1 MKLQVVGQ
9 MIAFTDRETLV
20 SGTVNK
26 YRAEFAFDDSWD
38 GYTKTAVFR
47 ADSFGHI
54 TSREVLLA
62 GDACQVPHECL
73 IAGALL
79 RVGVYGISGDIT
91 TPTIY
96 TQEPIGIARGAEPAE
111 STQDPTPG
119 VYQQIINIIEAGAIT
134 GPAGPQGPKG
144 DTGETGPQ
152 GPKGDTG
159 AAGPQGATGPQGP
172 AGERG
177 EVGPQGPK
185 GDTGAQGLQ
194 GPKGDRGEQGIQ
206 GPQGPKG
213 DTGDT
218 GPQGPQGIQGPKG
231 DPGAKGE
238 TGPRGEQGDPG
249 PKGDAFTY
257 SDFTQEQLAG
267 LKGPKGDTGET
278 GPRGPQGEQ
287 GPTGA
292 KGDTGPQGPQ
302 GPKGDTGDTGPRGPT
317 GVGVPSGGTTGQVLS
332 KTEDGTAWTDPP
344 SGGAQ
349 PDWNQNDPKAAD
361 YVKNRP
367 GGYMQDAI
375 EIEMLAYASR
385 ALTSETV
392 LTENYTG
399 PEIVAGNTYLVR
411 FDEVETEYIAYELQ
425 GLVLIGMPFKDV
437 SSSGGFVIA
446 AQGQVLLCIATGAYA
461 GTHGIGVR
469 TKQTNPALFDSK
481 YLPLATND
489 VYGVVKKSDVV
500 TVFNFTEHVVPA
512 ESMHAAIAL
521 YNTGNAAI
529 TWRGESVIYA
539 AQISDTQIVLAYAGS
554 PLIQLVYTVIQDDG
568 YNRGYGR
575 TLGQA
580 TYTEVQCSQLR
591 VKPTEAYR
599 TVVLT
604 VEDIGDYEVALCISD
619 PLIVDNH
626 ARLDK
631 TGLTLMTEAMSHEKY
646 RLTVAADGTPTLI
659 EQTDSSPRVFTPAP
673 AAAGLPPVTA
683 ADNGK
688 VLKVVDGVWT
698 AVAE

>member
-1 MKLQVVGQ
+1 MKLQVIGQ
-9 MIAFTDRETLV
+9 MIAFTERETLV

-26 YRAEFAFDDSWD
+26 YRAEFVFDDSWE

-47 ADSFGHI
+47 ADSFGSI

-144 DTGETGPQ
+144 DTGEPGPQ

-159 AAGPQGATGPQGP
+159 AAGPQGATGLQGP

-177 EVGPQGPK
+177 EVGPRGEK

-194 GPKGDRGEQGIQ
+194 GPKGDRGEQGTQ

-238 TGPRGEQGDPG
+238 TGPKGEQGDPG

-292 KGDTGPQGPQ
+292 KGDAGQQGPQ
-302 GPKGDTGDTGPRGPT
+302 GPKGDTGDPGPQGPA
-317 GVGVPSGGTTGQVLS
+317 GVGVPSGGTAGQILS
-332 KTEDGTAWTDPP
+332 KTADGTAWTDPP
-344 SGGAQ
+344 SGGVTS
-349 PDWNQNDPKAAD
+349 WNDL
-361 YVKNRP
+361 
-367 GGYMQDAI
+367 QDKPFVIVGI
-375 EIEMLAYASR
+375 ELDYASNV
-385 ALTSETV
+385 TSCNFSYDELINFYRNGKILIGNFSVSVSGQKSNIGQIACTHETGSAIV
-392 LTENYTG
+392 FHAFTG
-399 PEIVAGNTYLVR
+399 LSGSNFAEIVYKSDGTIELVNDTK
-411 FDEVETEYIAYELQ
+411 FNSLTITSAS
-425 GLVLIGMPFKDV
+425 GLILP
-437 SSSGGFVIA
+437 SGTGKKFSITVDD
-446 AQGQVLLCIATGAYA
+446 TGA
-461 GTHGIGVR
+461 
-469 TKQTNPALFDSK
+469 
-481 YLPLATND
+481 
-489 VYGVVKKSDVV
+489 V
-500 TVFNFTEHVVPA
+500 TT
-512 ESMHAAIAL
+512 
-521 YNTGNAAI
+521 
-529 TWRGESVIYA
+529 
-539 AQISDTQIVLAYAGS
+539 
-554 PLIQLVYTVIQDDG
+554 
-568 YNRGYGR
+568 
-575 TLGQA
+575 
-580 TYTEVQCSQLR
+580 TEV
-591 VKPTEAYR
+591 T
-599 TVVLT
+599 
-604 VEDIGDYEVALCISD
+604 
-619 PLIVDNH
+619 
-626 ARLDK
+626 
-631 TGLTLMTEAMSHEKY
+631 
-646 RLTVAADGTPTLI
+646 
-659 EQTDSSPRVFTPAP
+659 
-673 AAAGLPPVTA
+673 
-683 ADNGK
+683 
-688 VLKVVDGVWT
+688 
-698 AVAE
+698 

>member
-1 MKLQVVGQ
+1 
-9 MIAFTDRETLV
+9 
-20 SGTVNK
+20 
-26 YRAEFAFDDSWD
+26 
-38 GYTKTAVFR
+38 
-47 ADSFGHI
+47 
-54 TSREVLLA
+54 
-62 GDACQVPHECL
+62 
-73 IAGALL
+73 
-79 RVGVYGISGDIT
+79 
-91 TPTIY
+91 
-96 TQEPIGIARGAEPAE
+96 
-111 STQDPTPG
+111 
-119 VYQQIINIIEAGAIT
+119 
-134 GPAGPQGPKG
+134 
-144 DTGETGPQ
+144 
-152 GPKGDTG
+152 
-159 AAGPQGATGPQGP
+159 
-172 AGERG
+172 
-177 EVGPQGPK
+177 
-185 GDTGAQGLQ
+185 
-194 GPKGDRGEQGIQ
+194 
-206 GPQGPKG
+206 
-213 DTGDT
+213 
-218 GPQGPQGIQGPKG
+218 
-231 DPGAKGE
+231 
-238 TGPRGEQGDPG
+238 
-249 PKGDAFTY
+249 
-257 SDFTQEQLAG
+257 
-267 LKGPKGDTGET
+267 
-278 GPRGPQGEQ
+278 
-287 GPTGA
+287 
-292 KGDTGPQGPQ
+292 
-302 GPKGDTGDTGPRGPT
+302 
-317 GVGVPSGGTTGQVLS
+317 
-332 KTEDGTAWTDPP
+332 
-344 SGGAQ
+344 
-349 PDWNQNDPKAAD
+349 
-361 YVKNRP
+361 
-367 GGYMQDAI
+367 MQDAI

-599 TVVLT
+599 NVVLT

>member
-9 MIAFTDRETLV
+9 MIAFTERETLV

-96 TQEPIGIARGAEPAE
+96 TQEPIGVARGAEPAE

-144 DTGETGPQ
+144 DTGEPGPQ

-159 AAGPQGATGPQGP
+159 AAGPQGATGLQGP

-238 TGPRGEQGDPG
+238 TGPKGDMGDPG
-249 PKGDAFTY
+249 P
-257 SDFTQEQLAG
+257 
-267 LKGPKGDTGET
+267 
-278 GPRGPQGEQ
+278 Q
-287 GPTGA
+287 GPA
-292 KGDTGPQGPQ
+292 
-302 GPKGDTGDTGPRGPT
+302 

-344 SGGAQ
+344 SGGVQ
-349 PDWNQNDPKAAD
+349 PDWNQNDPTAAD
-361 YVKNRP
+361 YIKNRTHYDEQTVIEWDGDTTGKISVSNAFFRVSELTP
-367 GGYMQDAI
+367 TAANLLGGRLMWEREGFETTDCI
-375 EIEMLAYASR
+375 IDTEMAAQSGDVVIIGGGEL
-385 ALTSETV
+385 
-392 LTENYTG
+392 G
-399 PEIVAGNTYLVR
+399 IVALSAGATIGNFAFAEPGVYV
-411 FDEVETEYIAYELQ
+411 TECDYFEMSY
-425 GLVLIGMPFKDV
+425 GV
-437 SSSGGFVIA
+437 
-446 AQGQVLLCIATGAYA
+446 
-461 GTHGIGVR
+461 THNLPR
-469 TKQTNPALFDSK
+469 K
-481 YLPLATND
+481 YLPPD
-489 VYGVVKKSDVV
+489 
-500 TVFNFTEHVVPA
+500 
-512 ESMHAAIAL
+512 AI
-521 YNTGNAAI
+521 
-529 TWRGESVIYA
+529 
-539 AQISDTQIVLAYAGS
+539 
-554 PLIQLVYTVIQDDG
+554 
-568 YNRGYGR
+568 
-575 TLGQA
+575 
-580 TYTEVQCSQLR
+580 
-591 VKPTEAYR
+591 
-599 TVVLT
+599 
-604 VEDIGDYEVALCISD
+604 
-619 PLIVDNH
+619 
-626 ARLDK
+626 
-631 TGLTLMTEAMSHEKY
+631 
-646 RLTVAADGTPTLI
+646 
-659 EQTDSSPRVFTPAP
+659 
-673 AAAGLPPVTA
+673 LPPVTA
-683 ADNGK
+683 SDNGK
-688 VLKVVDGVWT
+688 VLKVVNGVWT

>member
-1 MKLQVVGQ
+1 MKLQVIGQ
-9 MIAFTDRETLV
+9 MIAFTERETLV

-26 YRAEFAFDDSWD
+26 YRAEFVFDDSWD

-47 ADSFGHI
+47 ADSFGRV

-144 DTGETGPQ
+144 DTGEPGPQ

-159 AAGPQGATGPQGP
+159 AAGPQGATGLQGP

-213 DTGDT
+213 DTGD
-218 GPQGPQGIQGPKG
+218 I
-231 DPGAKGE
+231 
-238 TGPRGEQGDPG
+238 
-249 PKGDAFTY
+249 
-257 SDFTQEQLAG
+257 
-267 LKGPKGDTGET
+267 

-292 KGDTGPQGPQ
+292 KGDAGPQGPQ
-302 GPKGDTGDTGPRGPT
+302 GPKGDMGDPGPQGPA
-317 GVGVPSGGTTGQVLS
+317 GVGVPSGGTAGQVLS

-344 SGGAQ
+344 SGGVQ
-349 PDWNQNDPKAAD
+349 PDWNQNDPTAAD
-361 YVKNRP
+361 YIKNRTH
-367 GGYMQDAI
+367 YDEQTVI
-375 EIEMLAYASR
+375 EWDGD
-385 ALTSETV
+385 TT
-392 LTENYTG
+392 
-399 PEIVAGNTYLVR
+399 
-411 FDEVETEYIAYELQ
+411 
-425 GLVLIGMPFKDV
+425 GLVGANGVLYKVSDVIPAKSDVLGGTITLSNGSAITITPDMTGMTDGDSFTIAEFALIIASAGVFSDKGFSFTETGIYFM
-437 SSSGGFVIA
+437 SGSNVHTSKLVYGS
-446 AQGQVLLCIATGAYA
+446 
-461 GTHGIGVR
+461 
-469 TKQTNPALFDSK
+469 TKTIDPK
-481 YLPLATND
+481 YLP
-489 VYGVVKKSDVV
+489 SD
-500 TVFNFTEHVVPA
+500 A
-512 ESMHAAIAL
+512 
-521 YNTGNAAI
+521 
-529 TWRGESVIYA
+529 
-539 AQISDTQIVLAYAGS
+539 VLPS
-554 PLIQLVYTVIQDDG
+554 
-568 YNRGYGR
+568 
-575 TLGQA
+575 
-580 TYTEVQCSQLR
+580 
-591 VKPTEAYR
+591 
-599 TVVLT
+599 
-604 VEDIGDYEVALCISD
+604 
-619 PLIVDNH
+619 
-626 ARLDK
+626 
-631 TGLTLMTEAMSHEKY
+631 
-646 RLTVAADGTPTLI
+646 
-659 EQTDSSPRVFTPAP
+659 
-673 AAAGLPPVTA
+673 VTA

-688 VLKVVDGVWT
+688 VLKVVNGVWT

>member
-9 MIAFTDRETLV
+9 MIAFTERETLV

-26 YRAEFAFDDSWD
+26 YRAEFVFDDSWD

-47 ADSFGHI
+47 ADSFGRV

-144 DTGETGPQ
+144 DTGEPGPQ

-159 AAGPQGATGPQGP
+159 AAGPQGATGLQGP

-185 GDTGAQGLQ
+185 GDTGAQGPQ

-218 GPQGPQGIQGPKG
+218 GP
-231 DPGAKGE
+231 
-238 TGPRGEQGDPG
+238 
-249 PKGDAFTY
+249 
-257 SDFTQEQLAG
+257 
-267 LKGPKGDTGET
+267 
-278 GPRGPQGEQ
+278 RGPQGEQ

-292 KGDTGPQGPQ
+292 KGDAGPQGPQ
-302 GPKGDTGDTGPRGPT
+302 GPKGDMGDPGPQGPA
-317 GVGVPSGGTTGQVLS
+317 GVGVPSGGTAGQVLS

-344 SGGAQ
+344 SGGVQ
-349 PDWNQNDPKAAD
+349 PDWNQNDPTAAD
-361 YVKNRP
+361 YIKNRTH
-367 GGYMQDAI
+367 YDEQTVI
-375 EIEMLAYASR
+375 EWDGD
-385 ALTSETV
+385 TT
-392 LTENYTG
+392 
-399 PEIVAGNTYLVR
+399 
-411 FDEVETEYIAYELQ
+411 
-425 GLVLIGMPFKDV
+425 GLVGANGVLYKVSDVIPAKSDVLGGTITLSNGSAITITPDMTGMTDGDSFTIAEFALIIASAGVFSDKGFSFTETGIYFM
-437 SSSGGFVIA
+437 SGSNVHTSKLVYGS
-446 AQGQVLLCIATGAYA
+446 
-461 GTHGIGVR
+461 
-469 TKQTNPALFDSK
+469 TKTIDPK
-481 YLPLATND
+481 YLP
-489 VYGVVKKSDVV
+489 SD
-500 TVFNFTEHVVPA
+500 A
-512 ESMHAAIAL
+512 
-521 YNTGNAAI
+521 
-529 TWRGESVIYA
+529 
-539 AQISDTQIVLAYAGS
+539 VLPY
-554 PLIQLVYTVIQDDG
+554 
-568 YNRGYGR
+568 
-575 TLGQA
+575 
-580 TYTEVQCSQLR
+580 
-591 VKPTEAYR
+591 
-599 TVVLT
+599 
-604 VEDIGDYEVALCISD
+604 
-619 PLIVDNH
+619 
-626 ARLDK
+626 
-631 TGLTLMTEAMSHEKY
+631 
-646 RLTVAADGTPTLI
+646 
-659 EQTDSSPRVFTPAP
+659 
-673 AAAGLPPVTA
+673 VTA

-688 VLKVVDGVWT
+688 VLKVVNGVWT

>member
-9 MIAFTDRETLV
+9 MIAFTERETLV

-26 YRAEFAFDDSWD
+26 YRAEFVFDDSWD

-47 ADSFGHI
+47 ADSFGRV

-144 DTGETGPQ
+144 DTGEPGPQ

-159 AAGPQGATGPQGP
+159 AAGPQGATGLQGP

-185 GDTGAQGLQ
+185 GDPGDQGLQ

-238 TGPRGEQGDPG
+238 TGPKGDMGDPG
-249 PKGDAFTY
+249 P
-257 SDFTQEQLAG
+257 
-267 LKGPKGDTGET
+267 
-278 GPRGPQGEQ
+278 Q
-287 GPTGA
+287 GPA
-292 KGDTGPQGPQ
+292 
-302 GPKGDTGDTGPRGPT
+302 
-317 GVGVPSGGTTGQVLS
+317 GVGVPSGGTAGQVLS
-332 KTEDGTAWTDPP
+332 KTADGTAWTDPP
-344 SGGAQ
+344 SGGVQ
-349 PDWNQNDPKAAD
+349 PDWNQNDPTAAD
-361 YVKNRP
+361 YIKNRTH
-367 GGYMQDAI
+367 YDEQTVI
-375 EIEMLAYASR
+375 EWDGD
-385 ALTSETV
+385 TT
-392 LTENYTG
+392 
-399 PEIVAGNTYLVR
+399 
-411 FDEVETEYIAYELQ
+411 
-425 GLVLIGMPFKDV
+425 GLVGANGVLYKVSDVIPAKSDVLGGTITLSNGSAITITPDMTGMTDGDSFTIAEFALIIASAGVFSDKGFSFTETGIYFM
-437 SSSGGFVIA
+437 SGSNVHTSKLVYGS
-446 AQGQVLLCIATGAYA
+446 
-461 GTHGIGVR
+461 
-469 TKQTNPALFDSK
+469 TKTIDPK
-481 YLPLATND
+481 YLP
-489 VYGVVKKSDVV
+489 SD
-500 TVFNFTEHVVPA
+500 A
-512 ESMHAAIAL
+512 
-521 YNTGNAAI
+521 
-529 TWRGESVIYA
+529 
-539 AQISDTQIVLAYAGS
+539 VLPY
-554 PLIQLVYTVIQDDG
+554 
-568 YNRGYGR
+568 
-575 TLGQA
+575 
-580 TYTEVQCSQLR
+580 
-591 VKPTEAYR
+591 
-599 TVVLT
+599 
-604 VEDIGDYEVALCISD
+604 
-619 PLIVDNH
+619 
-626 ARLDK
+626 
-631 TGLTLMTEAMSHEKY
+631 
-646 RLTVAADGTPTLI
+646 
-659 EQTDSSPRVFTPAP
+659 
-673 AAAGLPPVTA
+673 VTA

-688 VLKVVDGVWT
+688 VLKVVNGVWT